1 MILNTFM
8 AAFLLYN
15 FHANKWWWVG
25 FIIICLLETLYE
37 ITQMEK
43 KK

>member
-8 AAFLLYN
+8 AAFILYN

-25 FIIICLLETLYE
+25 FIIICLIEILYE
-37 ITQMEK
+37 LNNLDNVK
-43 KK
+43 

>member
-8 AAFLLYN
+8 AGFLLYN

-25 FIIICLLETLYE
+25 LIIISLVETLYE
-37 ITQMEK
+37 INTLDRVK
-43 KK
+43 